1 MILAIID
8 DCDITRFVH
17 TKLVKH
23 LELDIDVYKYNC
35 GLKFLDDLKDQKIDL
50 PDIVLTDY
58 NMKVMNGVGLIN
70 ELDSYRSNNRIENKL
85 FSYIITANKDIST
98 ITNDYKNETFQGF
111 IMKPLRTD
119 HLSDIF
125 EKSEFNVLQKAI

>member
-17 TKLVKH
+17 AKLVKH
-23 LELDIDVYKYNC
+23 LELDIDVIKYNC
-35 GLKFLDDLKDQKIDL
+35 GRKFLDDLKDQKIDL

-70 ELDSYRSNNRIENKL
+70 ELDSYRSKNRIENKL

-98 ITNDYKNETFQGF
+98 ITNDCKNETFQGF

-125 EKSEFNVLQKAI
+125 EKSGFNVLQKAI